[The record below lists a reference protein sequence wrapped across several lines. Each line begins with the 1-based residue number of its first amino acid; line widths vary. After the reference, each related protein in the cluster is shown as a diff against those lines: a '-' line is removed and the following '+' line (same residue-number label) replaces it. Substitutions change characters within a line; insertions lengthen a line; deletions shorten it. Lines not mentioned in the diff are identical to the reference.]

1 MEIAMKVETS
11 TATKLHITGA
21 VSLAPN
27 TVFLE
32 DLKPK
37 GGKITVSRWGK
48 SWTAFWGGMWDGM
61 TVGQFFAGS
70 IQAISIRRF
79 VRGNSV
85 AMRLPKKLAAWC
97 TINGERSVMTETKRA
112 LYDETDYLRD
122 LPLIDHL
129 HGTHSE
135 LMQKLFGNHAERLG
149 RRGLCRIPKQ

>member
-1 MEIAMKVETS
+1 MS
-11 TATKLHITGA
+11 PD
-21 VSLAPN
+21 PN

-37 GGKITVSRWGK
+37 RGKITVSRWGE
-48 SWTAFWGGMWDGM
+48 SWTACWGGMWDGM

-122 LPLIDHL
+122 SPSIDHL

-135 LMQKLFGNHAERLG
+135 LMHELFGNHAERLC
-149 RRGLCRIPKQ
+149 RRGLCRVPKQ